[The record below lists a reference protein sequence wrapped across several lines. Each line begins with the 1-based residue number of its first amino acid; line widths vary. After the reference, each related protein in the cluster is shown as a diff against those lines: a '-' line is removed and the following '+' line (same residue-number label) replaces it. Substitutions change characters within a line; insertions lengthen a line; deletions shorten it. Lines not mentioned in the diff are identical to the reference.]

1 MNHEI
6 VLYQHNIMVVR
17 CKSLQQ
23 GVNFMFASLLALQK
37 EKEKTITKPH
47 TLSKV
52 ETFIEN

>member
-1 MNHEI
+1 
-6 VLYQHNIMVVR
+6 MVVR

-47 TLSKV
+47 THSAKWKLSLK
-52 ETFIEN
+52 IKGLN